1 MLRCEGVRPRKVT
14 ETTSLGYG
22 LRRWVVNV
30 LTVFAFFV
38 AGPAWAQDAQ
48 DAKPVTILVLGDSL
62 TAGYGLEHRDG
73 FTAQLQRALDAAG
86 ENAEIINAGVSG
98 DTTAGGRSRL
108 LWLINGDIDAVIVEL
123 GANDGLRGVDP
134 AQTRLN
140 LDWMLRELAK
150 KQLPTLL
157 SGMMAPPNLGQDYG
171 REFNAIYPELAEKYD
186 VVFDPFFL
194 EGVAAD
200 PSLNQRDG
208 KHPTPAGVAVIVER
222 MLPRVRE
229 LIARARGATNS

>member
-1 MLRCEGVRPRKVT
+1 MLRCEWVRPRKVT
-14 ETTSLGYG
+14 ETTPLGYG

-30 LTVFAFFV
+30 LAVFAFFV
-38 AGPAWAQDAQ
+38 AGPAGAKDAQ
-48 DAKPVTILVLGDSL
+48 DAKRVTILALGDSL
-62 TAGYGLEHRDG
+62 TAGYGLEHQDG

-108 LWLINGDIDAVIVEL
+108 SWLIDGNIDAVIVEL

-134 AQTRLN
+134 AQTRQN
-140 LDWMLRELAK
+140 LDWILSELAN

-171 REFNAIYPELAEKYD
+171 REFNAIYPDLAEKYD

-200 PSLNQRDG
+200 ASLNQRDG

-222 MLPRVRE
+222 LLPKVRE
-229 LIARARGATNS
+229 LIARVRAKNG